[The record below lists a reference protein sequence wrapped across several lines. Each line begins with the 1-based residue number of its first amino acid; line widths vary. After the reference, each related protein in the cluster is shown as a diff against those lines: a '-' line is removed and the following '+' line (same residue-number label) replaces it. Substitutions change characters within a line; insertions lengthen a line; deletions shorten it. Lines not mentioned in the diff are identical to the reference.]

1 MTVQEVNRALVGV
14 SRKLNFDLDY
24 IDEEDLKTIKKA
36 LEKQIPKKP
45 QKMTSTILIGA
56 GWKYKCPN
64 CELGI
69 GENEHDLDLAFT
81 QNESYCPSCG
91 QKLDWEEG
99 GTSD

>member
-1 MTVQEVNRALVGV
+1 MIVQEAIKELQVAYLGDT
-14 SRKLNFDLDY
+14 FDLMTAKHEA
-24 IDEEDLKTIKKA
+24 IKA

-45 QKMTSTILIGA
+45 QIMTSTILIGA
-56 GWKYKCPN
+56 GWKYKCPC

>member
-45 QKMTSTILIGA
+45 IKDDG
-56 GWKYKCPN
+56 Y
-64 CELGI
+64 
-69 GENEHDLDLAFT
+69 
-81 QNESYCPSCG
+81 
-91 QKLDWEEG
+91 
-99 GTSD
+99 